1 MWSNTPSFDHRGQ
14 ARGGQRQ
21 GAGYD
26 GFMNTKPL
34 RLGILGCAK
43 IAHQFARDVQSCP
56 DVQLVAVAS
65 RDLHKA
71 KAFAHEHHMARAH
84 GSYQALLDDDHVQAV
99 YIPLPNSM
107 HAHWAIEAARA
118 GKHILCEKP
127 LCLGV
132 AEALA
137 MFEQAH
143 QSGVMLVE
151 AYPYY
156 FQPQTRDLLDLLQ
169 QGRIGHLQSIQATF
183 GFPVQGGDSNI
194 RMQAALGGGA
204 LLDAG
209 SYPMSLIRL
218 VMGEAPE
225 SVSAQSVWSHTD
237 VDMATW
243 ATLQFSGHRVAQ
255 LSCAM
260 NTANHRHA
268 TLVGDAGAIE
278 TEFLNHTAL
287 TPHSDARGYQPSL
300 LRVREGTANTVPLQ
314 TLRSHVGSGFAFAA
328 EAFARVVR
336 EQDWAGVHRAAQA
349 SVDIAASLEAIAK
362 SARSGRKEAV
372 TRIRLKV

>member
-1 MWSNTPSFDHRGQ
+1 MGLKTQSFDHRGL
-14 ARGGQRQ
+14 
-21 GAGYD
+21 GYD
-26 GFMNTKPL
+26 GFMTPQPL
-34 RLGILGCAK
+34 RMGILGCAK

-65 RDLHKA
+65 RDLTKA
-71 KAFAHEHHMARAH
+71 QAFAQAHGIANVH
-84 GSYQALLDDDHVQAV
+84 GSYEALLEDMDVQAV
-99 YIPLPNSM
+99 YIPLPNSL
-107 HAHWAIEAARA
+107 HAQWAIEAARA

-132 AEALA
+132 AEALS

-143 QSGVMLVE
+143 QNGVMLVE

-156 FQPQTRDLLDLLQ
+156 FQPQTRELLALLH
-169 QGRIGHLQSIQATF
+169 QGRIGRVQSIQAAF
-183 GFPVQGGDSNI
+183 GFPIQGGDSNI
-194 RMQAALGGGA
+194 RMQPALGGGA

-225 SVSAQSVWSHTD
+225 SVTAQSVWSHTG

-243 ATLQFSGHRVAQ
+243 ATLQFSGQRVAQ

-268 TLVGDAGAIE
+268 TVVGDAGAIE
-278 TEFLNHTAL
+278 TDYLNHTAL
-287 TPHSDARGYQPSL
+287 TPTSDPRGYQPGL
-300 LRVREGTANTVPLQ
+300 LRVREGTANTVPIQ
-314 TLRSHVGSGFAFAA
+314 TIASHVGSGFAFAA
-328 EAFARVVR
+328 EAFARVVQQ
-336 EQDWAGVHRAAQA
+336 EDWAGVHRAAQA
-349 SVDIAASLEAIAK
+349 SVDIAATLEALAK
-362 SARSGRKEAV
+362 SARSGHKEAV
-372 TRIRLKV
+372 TRVRLKV